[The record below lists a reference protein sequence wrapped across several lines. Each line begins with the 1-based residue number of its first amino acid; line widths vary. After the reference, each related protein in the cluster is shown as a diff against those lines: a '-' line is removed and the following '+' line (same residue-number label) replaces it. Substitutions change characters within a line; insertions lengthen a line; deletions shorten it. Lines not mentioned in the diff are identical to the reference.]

1 MKHGKTMTGSSGG
14 RRQKR
19 VAGLIQDEMSRLFIR
34 EVQPHVGALVTVT
47 RVEMPAD
54 LRSAKVYL
62 TVWGPA
68 DPEIVLESLRQ
79 RAGHFRRSI
88 ASAVNL
94 KYNPQLFFVLDPVP
108 AYESRIDELLTRT
121 KKSREE

>member
-1 MKHGKTMTGSSGG
+1 MTGSSAG

-19 VAGLIQDEMSRLFIR
+19 VAGLIRDELSRVLIR
-34 EVQPHVGALVTVT
+34 EVEPQTGGLVTIT

-54 LRSAKVYL
+54 LRSATVFL
-62 TVWGPA
+62 TVLGGA
-68 DPEIVLESLRQ
+68 EPERVLESLRQ
-79 RAGHFRRSI
+79 RAGHFRKII

-108 AYESRIDELLTRT
+108 AYESRIDELITRT
-121 KKSREE
+121 KKRHED